1 METEEHLEENSY
13 DGEESPALA
22 AAKKLADEK
31 HLEELQKAVAEKEA
45 QLDSANTEKQMK
57 PLMLFLSSS
66 LNTELVYTILHG
78 ICKFTLLNYM
88 RNEFT
93 ADQMR
98 DFKAMEYKVDQYGD
112 TTITLRQIKIKDIEK
127 WDKMSAT
134 DFVTKGDVG
143 QSDQNLK
150 QKQGSKSDIQPR
162 C

>member
-1 METEEHLEENSY
+1 
-13 DGEESPALA
+13 
-22 AAKKLADEK
+22 
-31 HLEELQKAVAEKEA
+31 
-45 QLDSANTEKQMK
+45 
-57 PLMLFLSSS
+57 MLFLSSS

-98 DFKAMEYKVDQYGD
+98 DFKAMEYKVDEYGD
-112 TTITLRQIKIKDIEK
+112 TTITIRQIKIKDIEK
-127 WDKMSAT
+127 WDMMSAT

-150 QKQGSKSDIQPR
+150 QKQKSKSGLAESYDSINSTTYSEKRDESNMTIIRSKTDITYH
-162 C
+162 